1 MHKKVRFSFT
11 LFVCWGKWRITK
23 YQIERIQIYTDCKI
37 SVSLFG
43 SSEMLLSHGKTSFCG
58 GADEFF
64 EYIFPASRCYGGAH
78 LDSGHPPPWFCLKI
92 FRKTIFLQGHQH
104 HKNNLIKCIITV
116 MFFFKMS
123 IKIYSVENHLS
134 KEKFKL
140 VCDIS
145 CLQDTKLIFT
155 AFQLSGRQDKP
166 LGRKTVQFLSYNLQ
180 MAMATKIL
188 KLYHC

>member
-1 MHKKVRFSFT
+1 MRGF
-11 LFVCWGKWRITK
+11 K
-23 YQIERIQIYTDCKI
+23 YIQTAKYLSICGY
-37 SVSLFG
+37 SG
-43 SSEMLLSHGKTSFCG
+43 MLLRYGKTSFWG
-58 GADEFF
+58 GADEFS
-64 EYIFPASRCYGGAH
+64 EYIFPAYGGAH
-78 LDSGHPPPWFCLKI
+78 LDSGHRPPWFCLKI

-180 MAMATKIL
+180 MAMAAKIL